1 MPSNHGYNW
10 FQTNNCSEW
19 KEHTT
24 PIELSHNHRGIT
36 KTVISC
42 ELQCIRWCLWHTYHM
57 TYILSPFYVRTL
69 CGGHMRFINN
79 GCHMVLRRNN
89 PTFHTHTACFNTGLA
104 VVVFQLPTRKWRRA
118 PNLSFNLFLRV
129 CTLNSTVAKHEL
141 LHQPTHLHK
150 SYYRSCITVVICNLT
165 TLHYWPTQY
174 TLRPAYVR
182 TCIPLLHIHVC
193 MYKAS
198 SKTSTVYLLLLI
210 VIRCTMYIQVPKSQ

>member
-1 MPSNHGYNW
+1 
-10 FQTNNCSEW
+10 
-19 KEHTT
+19 
-24 PIELSHNHRGIT
+24 
-36 KTVISC
+36 
-42 ELQCIRWCLWHTYHM
+42 
-57 TYILSPFYVRTL
+57 
-69 CGGHMRFINN
+69 
-79 GCHMVLRRNN
+79 
-89 PTFHTHTACFNTGLA
+89 
-104 VVVFQLPTRKWRRA
+104 VVCQLPTRKRRA

-210 VIRCTMYIQVPKSQ
+210 VIRCTMYIQVPKSQWTEAILTCTHSFGLDNITWPLTTTFITTVHILHIKYYTCIHTVSGMSVYNTDISVRMTPHKSSWSPTLLYSVSHDYGARYCAVHYST